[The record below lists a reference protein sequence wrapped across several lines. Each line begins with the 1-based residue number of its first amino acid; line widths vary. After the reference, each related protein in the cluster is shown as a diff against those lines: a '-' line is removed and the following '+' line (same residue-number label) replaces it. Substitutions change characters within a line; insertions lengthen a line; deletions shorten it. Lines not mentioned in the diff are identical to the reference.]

1 MKKIAELTKEL
12 LNGMDEMTELFYQ
25 NKVQEGFLILNVF
38 IEKLE
43 KLLAE
48 ISSYQIENNRKVVD
62 EEKLL
67 GSVGEAFQAM
77 QEQDSVLLADLF
89 NYDIKEQLE
98 QVLGNCQCN

>member
-1 MKKIAELTKEL
+1 MKKIAEGAKEL
-12 LNGMDEMTELFYQ
+12 LNEIDEMTELFYQ
-25 NKVQEGFLILNVF
+25 NKVQEGFLALNVF

-48 ISSYQIENNRKVVD
+48 ISSYQIESNRKVVD

-67 GSVGEAFQAM
+67 SSVKEAFKAM

-89 NYDIKEQLE
+89 SYDIKEQLE
-98 QVLGNCQCN
+98 QVLDSCECN